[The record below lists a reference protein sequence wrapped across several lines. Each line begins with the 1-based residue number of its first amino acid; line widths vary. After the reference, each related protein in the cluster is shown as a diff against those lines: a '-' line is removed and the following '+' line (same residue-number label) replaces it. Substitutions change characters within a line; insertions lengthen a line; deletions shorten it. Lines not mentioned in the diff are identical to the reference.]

1 MTRKTWFITGAS
13 RGLGR
18 VWTQAALKR
27 SDKVAATA
35 RNPETLA
42 DLVDTF
48 RDAILPLTLDVTD
61 RAADFEAVARA
72 HPALRPS
79 RRGRQQRRLRPVRRH
94 RGDQRRGARAEIETN
109 LFGKL
114 WVTQAALPCLREQE
128 SDAAPRTYTMPPP
141 AKRWPAGP
149 MPRLAT
155 GRSPPR

>member
-1 MTRKTWFITGAS
+1 MTPKTWFVTGAS

-27 SDKVAATA
+27 GDKVAATA

-48 RDAILPLTLDVTD
+48 R
-61 RAADFEAVARA
+61 
-72 HPALRPS
+72 
-79 RRGRQQRRLRPVRRH
+79 
-94 RGDQRRGARAEIETN
+94 

-114 WVTQAALPCLREQE
+114 WVTQAALPYLREQE

-141 AKRWPAGP
+141 AKR
-149 MPRLAT
+149 
-155 GRSPPR
+155 